1 MLNFKNEYFS
11 LEKGRLKYPT
21 QFKDK
26 SFLVV
31 YGSKESGVT
40 GTELTAHI
48 YKIPE
53 NYYEIN
59 AGQLDFSNYPNG
71 IENDFLTI
79 RVTNLD
85 SLFSLPLNFTDWKD
99 ISPENLTTTF
109 EKIGVSIL
117 DIQKRLSEVAIYI
130 DSGKPDQINLPKLPV
145 GCTWYK
151 DQDENIVALP
161 ISDLY
166 GKFQQM
172 IDKLHKNIKDLL
184 DIDYG
189 KLSNELRNDTDEL
202 LKELNDLNEK
212 LKKSIFDLSNEEQK
226 KIVAEGE
233 KQTKLVIAA
242 GEGLMPRVE
251 KLETENSTN
260 KQNIGTNK
268 QEIINLTNNKLNK
281 GSLPATIIDAKE
293 IYDLLENNSG
303 LNFDKN
309 LLFLNDKGVKTQGKI
324 YFDRNKVGMFEC
336 IKTTPEDYVANST
349 TYFVD
354 ISNKSSSDR
363 LSNLYKIGETS
374 LLTEELSS
382 YAVGQ
387 TITLKS
393 EISLG
398 ILLLVSSGFES
409 NNTFLTSNS
418 SYNGKLII
426 IQSYNGNIILEVQDN
441 TNLKILKLPD
451 KLRRIKTARVLY

>member
-1 MLNFKNEYFS
+1 MSILTKFLKLVKPEKNDYVDV
-11 LEKGRLKYPT
+11 EK
-21 QFKDK
+21 
-26 SFLVV
+26 
-31 YGSKESGVT
+31 
-40 GTELTAHI
+40 HI
-48 YKIPE
+48 SE
-53 NYYEIN
+53 NYDKIDNKIEE
-59 AGQLDFSNYPNG
+59 LSSSN
-71 IENDFLTI
+71 D
-79 RVTNLD
+79 
-85 SLFSLPLNFTDWKD
+85 
-99 ISPENLTTTF
+99 
-109 EKIGVSIL
+109 
-117 DIQKRLSEVAIYI
+117 
-130 DSGKPDQINLPKLPV
+130 
-145 GCTWYK
+145 
-151 DQDENIVALP
+151 
-161 ISDLY
+161 
-166 GKFQQM
+166 
-172 IDKLHKNIKDLL
+172 
-184 DIDYG
+184 
-189 KLSNELRNDTDEL
+189 
-202 LKELNDLNEK
+202 EK
-212 LKKSIFDLSNEEQK
+212 LNKGNVSSEYDTAK
-226 KIVAEGE
+226 KIEDKIKTA
-233 KQTKLVIAA
+233 Q
-242 GEGLMPRVE
+242 
-251 KLETENSTN
+251 
-260 KQNIGTNK
+260 GTAD
-268 QEIINLTNNKLNK
+268 NKLNK
-281 GSLPATIIDAKE
+281 GSLPATITDAKE